1 MTQTAISS
9 LFILN
14 PDIKT
19 EDAFACASEF
29 LASAAAIVYESAD
42 NSTPE
47 YRPLARSALH
57 QIAAAQLVI
66 EAMALR
72 FGQNAVP

>member
-1 MTQTAISS
+1 MNQFIKNP
-9 LFILN
+9 FILD

-42 NSTPE
+42 NSTAE

-72 FGQNAVP
+72 FGQSTVP